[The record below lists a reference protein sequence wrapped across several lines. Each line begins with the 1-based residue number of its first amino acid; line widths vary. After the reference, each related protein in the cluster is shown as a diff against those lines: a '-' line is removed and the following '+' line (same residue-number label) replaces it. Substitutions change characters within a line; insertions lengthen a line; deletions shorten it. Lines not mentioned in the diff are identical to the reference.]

1 MDRSAVDSHN
11 PERIETAAESA
22 TAQTEQSPSNA
33 NLRKIFAAG
42 LTLLLAIVFVRMIAP
57 FLVSLLLGAL
67 FSHLLYPVF
76 IRIRKVCGNEGIAAF
91 ATTLGAVIVF
101 AVPVTLLIGAVSREA
116 IRLTAVA
123 EPWVE
128 EQTSES
134 GVFLTIPSWLPF
146 SEQLQPYRRG
156 IVERA
161 GEALGQ
167 LGDFVVQNISRATQG
182 TLAFLLYFFVM
193 LYAIFFFLIRGRSLL
208 ELLSEHIPLSAAEQR
223 SIAEKGIAVT
233 RATLKSILVIGAVQG
248 ILGGLAFAVVGIE
261 GAIFWGLVMAFASAI
276 PGIGVALIW
285 VPAAVILAVRGDYAL
300 AIGLALWGAIVV
312 SSIDN
317 VLRPYLI
324 GHEARMPDLLILV
337 STLGGIAMFG
347 ATGLI
352 VGPALAGIFVTSL
365 SIFLATFGTASQ
377 TERAVRLI
385 GAHPPPEHS

>member
-1 MDRSAVDSHN
+1 VDSHS
-11 PERIETAAESA
+11 PENTNAAAESA
-22 TAQTEQSPSNA
+22 TAQAEHSTSNA

-42 LTLLLAIVFVRMIAP
+42 LTLLLAIVFFRMIAP

-67 FSHLLYPVF
+67 FSHMLYPVF
-76 IRIRKVCGNEGIAAF
+76 TRIRGVFGNEAIASF

-101 AVPVTLLIGAVSREA
+101 AVPLTLLVSAVSGEA
-116 IRLTAVA
+116 IRLTEIA

-134 GVFLTIPSWLPF
+134 GVFLTIPSWIPF
-146 SEQLQPYRRG
+146 SEQLQPYRQG

-167 LGDFVVQNISRATQG
+167 LGNFVVQNISRVTQG
-182 TLAFLLYFFVM
+182 TLAFLLYLFVM

-261 GAIFWGLVMAFASAI
+261 GAIFWGLVMTFASAI
-276 PGIGVALIW
+276 PGIGVALVW
-285 VPAAVILAVRGDYAL
+285 VPAAVILAIRGDHAL
-300 AIGLALWGAIVV
+300 AIGLTLWGAIVV
-312 SSIDN
+312 SSVDN
-317 VLRPYLI
+317 ILRPYLI
-324 GHEARMPDLLILV
+324 GHEARMPDLLVLV

-352 VGPALAGIFVTSL
+352 IGPALAGIFVTSL
-365 SIFLATFGTASQ
+365 SIFFATFGTASQ
-377 TERAVRLI
+377 TERAVHLI
-385 GAHPPPEHS
+385 GVARPPPEHS